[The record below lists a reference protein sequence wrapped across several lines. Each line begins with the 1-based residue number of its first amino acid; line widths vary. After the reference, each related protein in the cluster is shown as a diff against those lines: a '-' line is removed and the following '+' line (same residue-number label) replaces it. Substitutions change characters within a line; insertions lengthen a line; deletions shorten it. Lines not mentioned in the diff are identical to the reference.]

1 MKLTNLAARVARE
14 FSARDRQQLRMVQKV
29 KDGLVRD
36 VVTEL
41 DLRLHDISDQFVAE
55 RLPGCKLL
63 SEEDPR
69 RAADIADIV
78 KGEWL
83 VVDPLDGSNNFAVG
97 MPNFGYMATH
107 LNDGWIVSAVVVLPE
122 SGQYILV
129 DGADVIYAQPLPLT
143 LVENHSSVYY
153 AYPPTQV
160 AAARHARREI
170 ADLIDEQSAGMY
182 RYGSSCLGMYN
193 LLCGKH
199 QAFIG
204 HGIRLWDALAFLPIL
219 ASRGLGVKYAIQA
232 GALTLLAGMDRHFLK
247 SAQQILEVHQGLEFT
262 EFQGSQ
268 LRIND

>member
-1 MKLTNLAARVARE
+1 MKLTNLVARVARE

-41 DLRLHDISDQFVAE
+41 DMRLHDISNQFVAE
-55 RLPGCKLL
+55 RLPRCKLL
-63 SEEDPR
+63 SEEGTGRPV
-69 RAADIADIV
+69 DIAEIG

-97 MPNFGYMATH
+97 MPNYGYMATY
-107 LNDGWIVSAVVVLPE
+107 LNDGRIVSAVVVLPE

-129 DGADVIYAQPLPLT
+129 DGEDVIYAQPLPLA
-143 LVENHSSVYY
+143 LVESHGSVYY

-160 AAARHARREI
+160 AAARQARRELV
-170 ADLIDEQSAGMY
+170 DLIDEHSAGMY
-182 RYGSSCLGMYN
+182 RYGSSCVGMYN

-219 ASRGLGVKYAIQA
+219 ASRGFSIQY
-232 GALTLLAGMDRHFLK
+232 TIQSDTITVLAGMSVNFLK
-247 SAQQILEVHQGLEFT
+247 SAQQILEVHQRLEFI
-262 EFQGSQ
+262 EFQGGQ